1 MDNDFRKTL
10 TKKERLSVGTDLSRL
25 FASGRY
31 GITDGFRYCY
41 RIGNGLP
48 FNRIVV
54 SVPKKCFRR
63 AVKRNLL
70 KRRIREAYRLNK
82 NLLPVNAEKG
92 GTDIIFIYRTKDI
105 LDFGTIVLSVRN
117 ILESLA
123 TKVTAM
129 DTTPKYSL
137 GETIKE
143 APEAAQKDAPEAAQ
157 KDAPEAVQKEAPNAA
172 QKDALEAAQQ
182 EALEAAQQEAPE
194 EMQKET
200 VLQLKEG
207 PETTRKETQQEKP
220 EETSESDEQH

>member
-10 TKKERLSVGTDLSRL
+10 KKKERLSVGTDLSRL

-31 GITDGFRYCY
+31 GFTDGFRYCY
-41 RIGNGLP
+41 RIGNELP

-92 GTDIIFIYRTKDI
+92 GTDILFIYSSKDI
-105 LDFGTIVLSVRN
+105 LDFNAVVLSVRN
-117 ILESLA
+117 ILEGLA
-123 TKVTAM
+123 AKVVAM
-129 DTTPKYSL
+129 DATPKYSP
-137 GETIKE
+137 GEAIQE
-143 APEAAQKDAPEAAQ
+143 APDAAQKETPDAAQKDI
-157 KDAPEAVQKEAPNAA
+157 
-172 QKDALEAAQQ
+172 
-182 EALEAAQQEAPE
+182 PE

-200 VLQLKEG
+200 ALQLKEV
-207 PETTRKETQQEKP
+207 PETTRKETQQENP
-220 EETSESDEQH
+220 EETPESDEQH

>member
-10 TKKERLSVGTDLSRL
+10 KKKERLSVGTDLSRL
-25 FASGRY
+25 LASGRY

-105 LDFGTIVLSVRN
+105 LDFNTIVLSVRN

-123 TKVTAM
+123 AKVTAM
-129 DTTPKYSL
+129 DATPKYSDATPKYSP
-137 GETIKE
+137 GETIK
-143 APEAAQKDAPEAAQ
+143 D
-157 KDAPEAVQKEAPNAA
+157 APNAA
-172 QKDALEAAQQ
+172 QKDALE
-182 EALEAAQQEAPE
+182 

-200 VLQLKEG
+200 ALQLKEV

-220 EETSESDEQH
+220 EEISESDEQH

>member
-10 TKKERLSVGTDLSRL
+10 KKKERLSVGTDLSRL

-31 GITDGFRYCY
+31 GFTDGFRYCY
-41 RIGNGLP
+41 RIGNELP

-92 GTDIIFIYRTKDI
+92 GTDILFIYSSKDI
-105 LDFGTIVLSVRN
+105 LDFNTIVLSVRN

-123 TKVTAM
+123 AKVVAIAA
-129 DTTPKYSL
+129 TPKSTRE
-137 GETIKE
+137 ETIKE
-143 APEAAQKDAPEAAQ
+143 TPDAAQKDAPDAAQ
-157 KDAPEAVQKEAPNAA
+157 KDI
-172 QKDALEAAQQ
+172 
-182 EALEAAQQEAPE
+182 PE

-200 VLQLKEG
+200 ALQLKEV

-220 EETSESDEQH
+220 EETADSDEQH

>member
-10 TKKERLSVGTDLSRL
+10 KKKERLSVGTDLSRL

-31 GITDGFRYCY
+31 GFTDGFRYCY
-41 RIGNGLP
+41 RIGNELP

-92 GTDIIFIYRTKDI
+92 GTDILFIYSSKDI
-105 LDFGTIVLSVRN
+105 LDFNAVVLSVRN
-117 ILESLA
+117 ILEGLA
-123 TKVTAM
+123 AKVTAIAA
-129 DTTPKYSL
+129 TPKSTRE
-137 GETIKE
+137 ETIKE
-143 APEAAQKDAPEAAQ
+143 TPDAAQ
-157 KDAPEAVQKEAPNAA
+157 KDAPEAVQKEAP
-172 QKDALEAAQQ
+172 
-182 EALEAAQQEAPE
+182 E

-200 VLQLKEG
+200 ALQLKEV
-207 PETTRKETQQEKP
+207 PETTRKETQQENP
-220 EETSESDEQH
+220 DETPESDEQH

>member
-1 MDNDFRKTL
+1 MK
-10 TKKERLSVGTDLSRL
+10 KKERLSVGTDLSRL
-25 FASGRY
+25 FASRRY

-41 RIGNGLP
+41 RIGNRLS

-123 TKVTAM
+123 AKVVAM
-129 DTTPKYSL
+129 DATPKYSP
-137 GETIKE
+137 GETIKDTLEATQNE
-143 APEAAQKDAPEAAQ
+143 APEAAQKDAPE
-157 KDAPEAVQKEAPNAA
+157 
-172 QKDALEAAQQ
+172 
-182 EALEAAQQEAPE
+182 

-200 VLQLKEG
+200 ALQLKEV

-220 EETSESDEQH
+220 DETPESDEQH

>member
-1 MDNDFRKTL
+1 MK
-10 TKKERLSVGTDLSRL
+10 KKERLSVGTDLSRL

-31 GITDGFRYCY
+31 GFTDGFRYCY
-41 RIGNGLP
+41 RIGNELP

-92 GTDIIFIYRTKDI
+92 GTDILFIYSSKDI
-105 LDFGTIVLSVRN
+105 LDFNAVVLSVRN

-123 TKVTAM
+123 AKVTAM
-129 DTTPKYSL
+129 DATPKHSP
-137 GETIKE
+137 EESIKE
-143 APEAAQKDAPEAAQ
+143 APDAAQ
-157 KDAPEAVQKEAPNAA
+157 KDAPEAVQK
-172 QKDALEAAQQ
+172 DT
-182 EALEAAQQEAPE
+182 PE

-200 VLQLKEG
+200 ALQLKEG
-207 PETTRKETQQEKP
+207 PETTRKETQQETQQEKP
-220 EETSESDEQH
+220 EETPESDEQH

>member
-1 MDNDFRKTL
+1 M
-10 TKKERLSVGTDLSRL
+10 
-25 FASGRY
+25 
-31 GITDGFRYCY
+31 
-41 RIGNGLP
+41 P

-105 LDFGTIVLSVRN
+105 LDFCTIVLSVRN

-123 TKVTAM
+123 AKVVAM
-129 DTTPKYSL
+129 DATPKYSDATPKHSL
-137 GETIKE
+137 GEAIQE
-143 APEAAQKDAPEAAQ
+143 APEAAQKEALDAAQ
-157 KDAPEAVQKEAPNAA
+157 K
-172 QKDALEAAQQ
+172 
-182 EALEAAQQEAPE
+182 EAPE

-200 VLQLKEG
+200 ALQLKEV

-220 EETSESDEQH
+220 EEISESNEQH

>member
-10 TKKERLSVGTDLSRL
+10 KKKERLSVGTDLSRL

-31 GITDGFRYCY
+31 GFTDGFRYCY
-41 RIGNGLP
+41 RIGNELP

-105 LDFGTIVLSVRN
+105 LDFSTIVLTVRN
-117 ILESLA
+117 ILENLA
-123 TKVTAM
+123 AKVVAM
-129 DTTPKYSL
+129 DATPKYSP

-143 APEAAQKDAPEAAQ
+143 APDAAQKDAPEAAQ
-157 KDAPEAVQKEAPNAA
+157 KDAPEAAQKEALDAV
-172 QKDALEAAQQ
+172 QKD
-182 EALEAAQQEAPE
+182 APE

-200 VLQLKEG
+200 ALQLKEV

-220 EETSESDEQH
+220 EEISESDEQH

>member
-10 TKKERLSVGTDLSRL
+10 KKKERLSVGTDLSRL

-31 GITDGFRYCY
+31 GFTDGFRYCY
-41 RIGNGLP
+41 RIGNELP

-82 NLLPVNAEKG
+82 DLLPVNAEKG
-92 GTDIIFIYRTKDI
+92 GTDILFIYSSKDI
-105 LDFGTIVLSVRN
+105 LDFNAVVLSIRN
-117 ILESLA
+117 ILEGLA
-123 TKVTAM
+123 AKVTAM
-129 DTTPKYSL
+129 DATPKHSL
-137 GETIKE
+137 GETIK
-143 APEAAQKDAPEAAQ
+143 DALEAAQ
-157 KDAPEAVQKEAPNAA
+157 KDAPEAVQK
-172 QKDALEAAQQ
+172 DI
-182 EALEAAQQEAPE
+182 PE

-200 VLQLKEG
+200 ALQLKEV

-220 EETSESDEQH
+220 EETPESDEQH

>member
-10 TKKERLSVGTDLSRL
+10 KKKERLSVGTDLSRL

-92 GTDIIFIYRTKDI
+92 GTDIIFIYRTTDI

-123 TKVTAM
+123 AKVVAM
-129 DTTPKYSL
+129 DATPKYSDATPKYSP

-143 APEAAQKDAPEAAQ
+143 APEAAQKEAPEAAQ
-157 KDAPEAVQKEAPNAA
+157 K
-172 QKDALEAAQQ
+172 
-182 EALEAAQQEAPE
+182 EAPE

-200 VLQLKEG
+200 ALQLKEG

-220 EETSESDEQH
+220 EEISESDEQH

>member
-10 TKKERLSVGTDLSRL
+10 KKKERLSVGTDLSRL

-31 GITDGFRYCY
+31 GFTDGLRYCY
-41 RIGNGLP
+41 RIGNELP

-63 AVKRNLL
+63 AAKRNLL

-105 LDFGTIVLSVRN
+105 LDFNTIVLSVRN

-123 TKVTAM
+123 AKVTAM
-129 DTTPKYSL
+129 DATTKYSI
-137 GETIKE
+137 GEPMKK
-143 APEAAQKDAPEAAQ
+143 AL
-157 KDAPEAVQKEAPNAA
+157 NAA
-172 QKDALEAAQQ
+172 RKD
-182 EALEAAQQEAPE
+182 APE

-200 VLQLKEG
+200 ALQLKEV
-207 PETTRKETQQEKP
+207 PEATQKETTEETQQEKP
-220 EETSESDEQH
+220 EEISESDEQH

>member
-10 TKKERLSVGTDLSRL
+10 KKKERLSVGTDLSRL

-31 GITDGFRYCY
+31 GFTDGFRYCY
-41 RIGNGLP
+41 RTGNELP

-63 AVKRNLL
+63 AVKRNLM

-123 TKVTAM
+123 AKVVAM
-129 DTTPKYSL
+129 DATPKYSP

-143 APEAAQKDAPEAAQ
+143 APDAAQKDAPEAAQ
-157 KDAPEAVQKEAPNAA
+157 KDA
-172 QKDALEAAQQ
+172 LEAAQK
-182 EALEAAQQEAPE
+182 EALDAAQKEAPE

-200 VLQLKEG
+200 ALQLKEV

-220 EETSESDEQH
+220 EEISESDEQH

>member
-10 TKKERLSVGTDLSRL
+10 KKKERLSVGTDLSRL

-31 GITDGFRYCY
+31 GFTDGFRYCY
-41 RIGNGLP
+41 RIGNELP

-92 GTDIIFIYRTKDI
+92 GTDIIFIYKTKNI
-105 LDFGTIVLSVRN
+105 LDFNTVVLSVRN

-123 TKVTAM
+123 VKVTAM
-129 DTTPKYSL
+129 DATPKHSL
-137 GETIKE
+137 GETI
-143 APEAAQKDAPEAAQ
+143 KDAPEAAQ
-157 KDAPEAVQKEAPNAA
+157 KDAPEAVQK
-172 QKDALEAAQQ
+172 DI
-182 EALEAAQQEAPE
+182 PE

-200 VLQLKEG
+200 ALQLKEV

-220 EETSESDEQH
+220 EETPESDEQH

>member
-10 TKKERLSVGTDLSRL
+10 KKKERLSVGTDLSRL

-31 GITDGFRYCY
+31 GFTDGFRYCY
-41 RIGNGLP
+41 RIGNELP

-123 TKVTAM
+123 AKVVAM
-129 DTTPKYSL
+129 DATPKHSL
-137 GETIKE
+137 GEAIQE
-143 APEAAQKDAPEAAQ
+143 APEAAQQ
-157 KDAPEAVQKEAPNAA
+157 EAPNAA
-172 QKDALEAAQQ
+172 QKDTLEAAQKD
-182 EALEAAQQEAPE
+182 APD

-200 VLQLKEG
+200 ALQLKEV

-220 EETSESDEQH
+220 EETPESDEQH

>member
-10 TKKERLSVGTDLSRL
+10 KKKERLSVGTDLSRL

-31 GITDGFRYCY
+31 GFTDGFRYCY
-41 RIGNGLP
+41 RIGNELP

-92 GTDIIFIYRTKDI
+92 GTDILFIYSSKDI
-105 LDFGTIVLSVRN
+105 LDFNAVVLSVRN

-123 TKVTAM
+123 AKVTAM
-129 DTTPKYSL
+129 DATPKHSL
-137 GETIKE
+137 GETIK
-143 APEAAQKDAPEAAQ
+143 DAPDAAQ
-157 KDAPEAVQKEAPNAA
+157 KDAPEAVQK
-172 QKDALEAAQQ
+172 DI
-182 EALEAAQQEAPE
+182 PE

-200 VLQLKEG
+200 ALQLKEV

-220 EETSESDEQH
+220 EETPESDEQH

>member
-10 TKKERLSVGTDLSRL
+10 KKKERLSVGTDLSRL

-92 GTDIIFIYRTKDI
+92 GTDIILIYRTKDI

-123 TKVTAM
+123 AKVVAM
-129 DTTPKYSL
+129 DATPKYSDATPKYSP
-137 GETIKE
+137 GETIK
-143 APEAAQKDAPEAAQ
+143 DT
-157 KDAPEAVQKEAPNAA
+157 
-172 QKDALEAAQQ
+172 LEAAQN
-182 EALEAAQQEAPE
+182 EAPE

-200 VLQLKEG
+200 ALQLKEV

-220 EETSESDEQH
+220 EEISESDEQH

>member
-10 TKKERLSVGTDLSRL
+10 KKKERLSVGTDLSRL

-31 GITDGFRYCY
+31 GFTDGFRYCY
-41 RIGNGLP
+41 RIGNELP

-92 GTDIIFIYRTKDI
+92 GTDILFIYSSKDI
-105 LDFGTIVLSVRN
+105 LDFNAVVLSVRN

-123 TKVTAM
+123 AKVVAM
-129 DTTPKYSL
+129 DATPKYSPE
-137 GETIKE
+137 ETIKE
-143 APEAAQKDAPEAAQ
+143 TPDAAQ
-157 KDAPEAVQKEAPNAA
+157 KDAPEAVQKEAP
-172 QKDALEAAQQ
+172 
-182 EALEAAQQEAPE
+182 E

-200 VLQLKEG
+200 ALQLKEV

-220 EETSESDEQH
+220 EETPESDEQH

>member
-10 TKKERLSVGTDLSRL
+10 KKKERLSVGTDLSRL

-31 GITDGFRYCY
+31 GFTDGFRYCY
-41 RIGNGLP
+41 RIGNELS

-92 GTDIIFIYRTKDI
+92 GTDILFIYSSKDI
-105 LDFGTIVLSVRN
+105 LDFNAVVLSVRN
-117 ILESLA
+117 ILEGLA
-123 TKVTAM
+123 AKVTAM
-129 DTTPKYSL
+129 DATPKYSP
-137 GETIKE
+137 GEAIQE
-143 APEAAQKDAPEAAQ
+143 APDAAQKETPDAAQKDAPDAAQ
-157 KDAPEAVQKEAPNAA
+157 KET
-172 QKDALEAAQQ
+172 
-182 EALEAAQQEAPE
+182 PE

-200 VLQLKEG
+200 ALQLKEV

-220 EETSESDEQH
+220 EEISERDEQH

>member
-10 TKKERLSVGTDLSRL
+10 KKKERLSVGTDLSRL

-41 RIGNGLP
+41 RIGNELP

-92 GTDIIFIYRTKDI
+92 GTDILFIYSSKDI
-105 LDFGTIVLSVRN
+105 LDFNAVVLSVRN

-123 TKVTAM
+123 AKVVAM
-129 DTTPKYSL
+129 DATPKYSPE
-137 GETIKE
+137 ETIKE
-143 APEAAQKDAPEAAQ
+143 TPDAAQ
-157 KDAPEAVQKEAPNAA
+157 KDAPEAVQKEAP
-172 QKDALEAAQQ
+172 
-182 EALEAAQQEAPE
+182 E

-200 VLQLKEG
+200 SLQLKG
-207 PETTRKETQQEKP
+207 VPEATQKETQQEPLQENP
-220 EETSESDEQH
+220 EETPESNEQH

>member
-10 TKKERLSVGTDLSRL
+10 KKKERLSVGTDLSRL

-92 GTDIIFIYRTKDI
+92 GTDILFIYSSKDI
-105 LDFGTIVLSVRN
+105 LDFNAVVLSVRN
-117 ILESLA
+117 ILEGLA
-123 TKVTAM
+123 AKVTAIAA
-129 DTTPKYSL
+129 TPKSTRE
-137 GETIKE
+137 ETLKE
-143 APEAAQKDAPEAAQ
+143 APEAAQKVAPEAAQ
-157 KDAPEAVQKEAPNAA
+157 K
-172 QKDALEAAQQ
+172 
-182 EALEAAQQEAPE
+182 EAPE

-200 VLQLKEG
+200 ALQLKEV

-220 EETSESDEQH
+220 EEISESDEQH

>member
-10 TKKERLSVGTDLSRL
+10 KKKERLSVGTDLSRL

-31 GITDGFRYCY
+31 GFTDGFRYCY
-41 RIGNGLP
+41 RIGNELP

-92 GTDIIFIYRTKDI
+92 GTDILFIYSSKDI
-105 LDFGTIVLSVRN
+105 LDFNAVVLSVRN

-123 TKVTAM
+123 AKVTAM
-129 DTTPKYSL
+129 DATPKHSL
-137 GETIKE
+137 VEPIKE
-143 APEAAQKDAPEAAQ
+143 AL
-157 KDAPEAVQKEAPNAA
+157 NAA
-172 QKDALEAAQQ
+172 RKD
-182 EALEAAQQEAPE
+182 APE

-200 VLQLKEG
+200 ALQLQG
-207 PETTRKETQQEKP
+207 VPEATQKETQQETLQENP
-220 EETSESDEQH
+220 EETPESDEQH

>member
-10 TKKERLSVGTDLSRL
+10 KKKERLSVGTDLSRL

-31 GITDGFRYCY
+31 GFTDGFRYCY
-41 RIGNGLP
+41 RIGNELP

-92 GTDIIFIYRTKDI
+92 GTDILFIYSSKDI
-105 LDFGTIVLSVRN
+105 LDFNTIVLSVRN
-117 ILESLA
+117 ILENLA
-123 TKVTAM
+123 AKVTAM
-129 DTTPKYSL
+129 DATPKHSL
-137 GETIKE
+137 GETIKD
-143 APEAAQKDAPEAAQ
+143 APDAAQTDAPDAAQK
-157 KDAPEAVQKEAPNAA
+157 
-172 QKDALEAAQQ
+172 
-182 EALEAAQQEAPE
+182 EAPE

-200 VLQLKEG
+200 ALQLKEV

-220 EETSESDEQH
+220 EEISERDEQH

>member
-10 TKKERLSVGTDLSRL
+10 KKKERLSVGTDLSRL

-41 RIGNGLP
+41 RIGNELT

-117 ILESLA
+117 ILENLA
-123 TKVTAM
+123 AKVAAM

-137 GETIKE
+137 GGTIN
-143 APEAAQKDAPEAAQ
+143 
-157 KDAPEAVQKEAPNAA
+157 EAPNAA
-172 QKDALEAAQQ
+172 QKDALEAAQKESPEAAQ
-182 EALEAAQQEAPE
+182 NEALEAVQQEAPEAAQKDAPE

-200 VLQLKEG
+200 ALQLKEV

-220 EETSESDEQH
+220 EERNIRER

>member
-10 TKKERLSVGTDLSRL
+10 KKKERLSVGTDLSRL

-31 GITDGFRYCY
+31 GFTDGFRYCY
-41 RIGNGLP
+41 RIGNELP

-92 GTDIIFIYRTKDI
+92 GTDILFIYSSKDI
-105 LDFGTIVLSVRN
+105 LDFNAVVLSVRN

-123 TKVTAM
+123 AKVTAM
-129 DTTPKYSL
+129 DVTPKHSP
-137 GETIKE
+137 EESIKE
-143 APEAAQKDAPEAAQ
+143 APDAAQ
-157 KDAPEAVQKEAPNAA
+157 KDAPEAVQK
-172 QKDALEAAQQ
+172 DT
-182 EALEAAQQEAPE
+182 PE

-200 VLQLKEG
+200 ALQLKEV

-220 EETSESDEQH
+220 EEISESDEQH

>member
-10 TKKERLSVGTDLSRL
+10 KKKERLSVGTDLSRL

-41 RIGNGLP
+41 RIGNGLS

-105 LDFGTIVLSVRN
+105 LDFSTIFLSVRN
-117 ILESLA
+117 ILENLA
-123 TKVTAM
+123 AKVTAM
-129 DTTPKYSL
+129 DTTPKYSP

-143 APEAAQKDAPEAAQ
+143 APD
-157 KDAPEAVQKEAPNAA
+157 AA
-172 QKDALEAAQQ
+172 QKDALEAAQK
-182 EALEAAQQEAPE
+182 EAPEAAQNEAPEAAQQEAPE
-194 EMQKET
+194 AVQKDALEEMQKET
-200 VLQLKEG
+200 ALQLKEG
-207 PETTRKETQQEKP
+207 PETTRKEAQQDTP

>member
-10 TKKERLSVGTDLSRL
+10 KKKERLSVGTDLSRL

-31 GITDGFRYCY
+31 GFTDGFRYCY
-41 RIGNGLP
+41 RIGNELP

-92 GTDIIFIYRTKDI
+92 GTDILFIYSSKDI
-105 LDFGTIVLSVRN
+105 LDFNAVVLSVRN
-117 ILESLA
+117 ILEGLA
-123 TKVTAM
+123 AKVVAM
-129 DTTPKYSL
+129 DATPKYSPE
-137 GETIKE
+137 ETIKE
-143 APEAAQKDAPEAAQ
+143 TPDAAQ
-157 KDAPEAVQKEAPNAA
+157 KDAPEAVQKEAP
-172 QKDALEAAQQ
+172 
-182 EALEAAQQEAPE
+182 E

-200 VLQLKEG
+200 ALQLKEV
-207 PETTRKETQQEKP
+207 PETTRKETQQENP
-220 EETSESDEQH
+220 DETPESDEQH

>member
-10 TKKERLSVGTDLSRL
+10 KKKERLSVGTDLSRL

-31 GITDGFRYCY
+31 GFTDGFRYCY
-41 RIGNGLP
+41 RIGNELP

-105 LDFGTIVLSVRN
+105 LDFNAVVLSVRN

-123 TKVTAM
+123 AKVTAIAA
-129 DTTPKYSL
+129 TPKSTR
-137 GETIKE
+137 EEAIKE
-143 APEAAQKDAPEAAQ
+143 APKVAQQ
-157 KDAPEAVQKEAPNAA
+157 
-172 QKDALEAAQQ
+172 DALEAAQQ
-182 EALEAAQQEAPE
+182 ENPD
-194 EMQKET
+194 ET
-200 VLQLKEG
+200 
-207 PETTRKETQQEKP
+207 P
-220 EETSESDEQH
+220 ESDEQH

>member
-10 TKKERLSVGTDLSRL
+10 KKKERLSVGTDLSRL

-31 GITDGFRYCY
+31 GFTDGFRYCY
-41 RIGNGLP
+41 RIGNELS

-54 SVPKKCFRR
+54 SIPKKCFRR

-92 GTDIIFIYRTKDI
+92 GTDILFIYSSKDI
-105 LDFGTIVLSVRN
+105 LDFNAVVLSVRN

-123 TKVTAM
+123 AKVVAM
-129 DTTPKYSL
+129 DATPKHSL
-137 GETIKE
+137 GETIKD
-143 APEAAQKDAPEAAQ
+143 APDAAQKDAPDAAQ
-157 KDAPEAVQKEAPNAA
+157 K
-172 QKDALEAAQQ
+172 
-182 EALEAAQQEAPE
+182 EAPE

-200 VLQLKEG
+200 ALQLKEV

-220 EETSESDEQH
+220 EEISERDEQH

>member
-10 TKKERLSVGTDLSRL
+10 KKKERLSVGTDLSRL

-31 GITDGFRYCY
+31 GFTDGFRYCY
-41 RIGNGLP
+41 RIGNELP

-92 GTDIIFIYRTKDI
+92 GTDILFIYSSKDI
-105 LDFGTIVLSVRN
+105 LDFNAVVLSVRN

-123 TKVTAM
+123 AKVVAM
-129 DTTPKYSL
+129 DATPKHSL
-137 GETIKE
+137 GETIKD
-143 APEAAQKDAPEAAQ
+143 APDAAQKDAPDAAQ
-157 KDAPEAVQKEAPNAA
+157 K
-172 QKDALEAAQQ
+172 
-182 EALEAAQQEAPE
+182 EAPE

-200 VLQLKEG
+200 ALQLKEV

-220 EETSESDEQH
+220 EEISESDEQH

>member
-10 TKKERLSVGTDLSRL
+10 KKKERLSVGTDLSRL

-123 TKVTAM
+123 AKVTAIAA
-129 DTTPKYSL
+129 TPKSTRE
-137 GETIKE
+137 ETIKE
-143 APEAAQKDAPEAAQ
+143 APNAAQKDAPEAAQ
-157 KDAPEAVQKEAPNAA
+157 KDALEAA
-172 QKDALEAAQQ
+172 QKDA
-182 EALEAAQQEAPE
+182 PD

-200 VLQLKEG
+200 ALQLKEV

-220 EETSESDEQH
+220 EGISESDEQH